1 MNNYNFEDIRPYNIN
16 EIKDAVKRIKT
27 DKTFFSAIK
36 FLFPEFS
43 DDIIIDKLNKINSVY
58 DFQREFMHVGIRK
71 IIEKF
76 SDGLE
81 YNNLNYLDKNTP
93 YLFIS
98 NHRDIFL
105 DSGILQ
111 VILFENNMDT
121 TEITFGNNLMYPGL
135 ITDIGKINKMF
146 TVYRGGNA
154 KEFYNNSLRLSSYIR
169 HTITEKKSSVWIA
182 QRNGRTKNGHD
193 ETQIALIKMLMS
205 SERDF
210 SKSITELNIVP
221 VAISYE
227 YEPCDDLKT
236 NELYISKTREYVK
249 TKDEDL
255 KSILQGVTQPKGKI
269 TLNFGKPLNQEL
281 SNVLEIKNKNQKV
294 NKIKEIIDK
303 SIYGNYKL
311 YANNYIAYDILEN
324 TTKYTDKYTSDE
336 KQKFISY
343 IESRIKNIEGDKTTI
358 KNIFLEMYSNPV
370 KTAKLY
376 AN

>member
-1 MNNYNFEDIRPYNIN
+1 MNNFDFEDIRPYNIN
-16 EIKDAVKRIKT
+16 EIKDAIKRIKG
-27 DKTFFSAIK
+27 DKTFFNAVK
-36 FLFPEFS
+36 FLFPEFT
-43 DDIIIDKLNKINSVY
+43 DDIIIKKLDVINSVH

-76 SDGLE
+76 ADGLE
-81 YNNLNYLDKNTP
+81 YNNLNLLDKKTP

-98 NHRDIFL
+98 NHRDIIL

-111 VILFENNMDT
+111 IILLENEMDT

-135 ITDIGKINKMF
+135 ITDMGKINKMF
-146 TVYRGGNA
+146 TVYRDGNA

-210 SKSITELNIVP
+210 TKSITELNIIP
-221 VAISYE
+221 VSISYE

-236 NELYISKTREYVK
+236 NELYISQTREYIK
-249 TKDEDL
+249 AKDEDL
-255 KSILQGVTQPKGKI
+255 KSILQGVLQPKGKI
-269 TLNFGKPLNQEL
+269 TLNFGNPLNNEIAEI
-281 SNVLEIKNKNQKV
+281 LEIKNKNQKV
-294 NKIKEIIDK
+294 NIIKETIDK
-303 SIYGNYKL
+303 SIYSNYKL
-311 YANNYIAYDILEN
+311 YANNYIAYDILKN
-324 TTKYTDKYTSDE
+324 STKYNNRYTTDE
-336 KQKFISY
+336 KNNFINY
-343 IESRIKNIEGDKTTI
+343 VESKIKNIKGNKETI
-358 KNIFLEMYSNPV
+358 KNIFLDIYANPV
-370 KTAKLY
+370 KTTNLY